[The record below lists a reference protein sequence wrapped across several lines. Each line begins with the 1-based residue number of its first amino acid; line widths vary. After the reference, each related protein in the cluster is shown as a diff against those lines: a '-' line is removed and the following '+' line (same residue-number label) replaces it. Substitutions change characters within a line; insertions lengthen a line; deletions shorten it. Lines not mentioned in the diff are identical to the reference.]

1 MALGSSYSP
10 ARTATWPGRD
20 SVGTLV
26 WETPITAPA
35 PSRWRTGAAA
45 GQLSFTRRQFQAEI
59 LENTP
64 LNSVVLTLTVA
75 GTSMT
80 VYSQVGCRDILLHAR
95 IV

>member
-1 MALGSSYSP
+1 MYLRGGLGGQDLSQPVTLLVRATQVDNPDRYSV
-10 ARTATWPGRD
+10 ATLAVR
-20 SVGTLV
+20 
-26 WETPITAPA
+26 
-35 PSRWRTGAAA
+35 RTGAAA

-80 VYSQVGCRDILLHAR
+80 AKLGPVTFY
-95 IV
+95 